1 MGNISKT
8 VDEGTFLSRTKDETR
23 RPERRCYNF
32 NPRQSHNNET
42 LEKRSSLTPTS
53 SSNSTSQLRA
63 VGCEM
68 RAADSDEPLSL
79 SLPLLPCLCPLPLS
93 CPLSC
98 PLLRRSAQTG
108 AKFYFSGESGHPARL
123 GVLRAAGPGAML
135 APAAAAACRH
145 KTCRRDD

>member
-79 SLPLLPCLCPLPLS
+79 SPTPALPLPSASVLPSVLPS
-93 CPLSC
+93 APQV
-98 PLLRRSAQTG
+98 RSNWREILFFG
-108 AKFYFSGESGHPARL
+108 
-123 GVLRAAGPGAML
+123 
-135 APAAAAACRH
+135 
-145 KTCRRDD
+145 